1 MVVYLIYVQPLREL
15 LLAETQNQKISDHIW
30 YDERGPWETEHLT
43 RVIKR
48 ETALGLGHRFNTLDF
63 RHITISIGRV
73 VVDDRFAQGYKDEIG
88 EIEEP
93 EQECEDP
100 IKL

>member
-1 MVVYLIYVQPLREL
+1 
-15 LLAETQNQKISDHIW
+15 
-30 YDERGPWETEHLT
+30 LT

-48 ETALGLGHRFNTLDF
+48 ETVLGLGYRFNILDF

-93 EQECEDP
+93 E
-100 IKL
+100 